1 MNQHNELISAVV
13 VGCLLGV
20 FTNLVFTLPMFPP
33 DMHNNSVQHEYGR

>member
-1 MNQHNELISAVV
+1 MRAHNELISAVV

-33 DMHNNSVQHEYGR
+33 NLYNNSVQQEYGR